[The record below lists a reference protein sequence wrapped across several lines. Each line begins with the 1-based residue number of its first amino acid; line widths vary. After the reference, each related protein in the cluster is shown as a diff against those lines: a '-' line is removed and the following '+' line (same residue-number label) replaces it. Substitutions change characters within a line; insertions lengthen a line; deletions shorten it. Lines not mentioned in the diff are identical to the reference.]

1 MNYSGI
7 YVSMPVMKAE
17 SARDDDERSRKEKQQ
32 QLERQLPRMRIS
44 DKYRSE
50 KILAKAMLNDSAQ
63 DLAQRQSE
71 LPKPSTAR
79 SLQRRAESGQ
89 TVESKVRVASEASR
103 SDAHQV
109 KANDHALS
117 SQNLHDLEEH
127 LPYREYRLSGA
138 ETQDLHDLEE
148 RLQCRENSP
157 SCDEILS
164 IMKKLKDEVQNKNKA
179 EREAMAR
186 EAEQADLLCSLD
198 FIAGYAS
205 AMADPRETRAA
216 IAEVIESLRGEITMS
231 HAGPVSEIKLPQEGI
246 LQLISNTDTKWTLR
260 HDAAGHTQAVIEA
273 NEEAF
278 HAKLPSSNTPESNK
292 NKLNRDPVAGDDT
305 LPLIVQ
311 RSV

>member
-17 SARDDDERSRKEKQQ
+17 SAGADDERSRKEKQQ
-32 QLERQLPRMRIS
+32 QLERQLPRMRIA
-44 DKYRSE
+44 DKNRSE
-50 KILAKAMLNDSAQ
+50 KILADAMRTDSAQ

-79 SLQRRAESGQ
+79 SLQRRADSGQ
-89 TVESKVRVASEASR
+89 LVESNVRVASEMSR

-109 KANDHALS
+109 KANDHALK
-117 SQNLHDLEEH
+117 SQNLHDLEER
-127 LPYREYRLSGA
+127 LPHRENRLSGA

-148 RLQCRENSP
+148 RLQFRENPP
-157 SCDEILS
+157 SGDEILS
-164 IMKKLKDEVQNKNKA
+164 IMNKLKSEVQNKNKA

-186 EAEQADLLCSLD
+186 EAEMADLLCSLD
-198 FIAGYAS
+198 FIAGYAG

-231 HAGPVSEIKLPQEGI
+231 HAGPVSEIKWQQEDI
-246 LQLISNTDTKWTLR
+246 LQLISNTDAKCTLR
-260 HDAAGHTQAVIEA
+260 HDAAGHTQVVIEV
-273 NEEAF
+273 NEEACQ
-278 HAKLPSSNTPESNK
+278 AKFPSSRTPEPNRNK
-292 NKLNRDPVAGDDT
+292 FNRDPEAGDDT